1 MIFGENLLA
10 LLVLALG
17 AALAVG
23 NAMALLRP
31 RPDFEVGEGEVAR
44 PPLGRSLLMIAL
56 GLLATVWALASL
68 TTSDDDQPER
78 ALAASQVELP
88 AAADLSSE
96 SEN

>member
-23 NAMALLRP
+23 NLLALLRP
-31 RPDFEVGEGEVAR
+31 RVPLAGEDDSDLLPR

-56 GLLATVWALASL
+56 GTLAAAWALVSL
-68 TTSDDDQPER
+68 TAPSDDPVIED
-78 ALAASQVELP
+78 AIAATQLIRTNV
-88 AAADLSSE
+88 
-96 SEN
+96 